1 MATIYD
7 FIMTAGDRLPSFQST
22 LELGGTAVDL
32 TGCTVVF
39 QFKHEDA
46 TAATSSSATIVT
58 AASGVVRYDWGAS
71 DLSESGDYTGKWVV
85 THSTGKTFSVPND
98 RNIIFKV
105 NPAL

>member
-1 MATIYD
+1 M
-7 FIMTAGDRLPSFQST
+7 LPSFQST

-46 TAATSSSATIVT
+46 TAATSASATIVT
-58 AASGVVRYDWGAS
+58 ASSGVVRYDWAS
-71 DLSESGDYTGKWVV
+71 GDLDEAGDYTGKWVV

-98 RNIIFKV
+98 RDILFKV
-105 NPAL
+105 NASL